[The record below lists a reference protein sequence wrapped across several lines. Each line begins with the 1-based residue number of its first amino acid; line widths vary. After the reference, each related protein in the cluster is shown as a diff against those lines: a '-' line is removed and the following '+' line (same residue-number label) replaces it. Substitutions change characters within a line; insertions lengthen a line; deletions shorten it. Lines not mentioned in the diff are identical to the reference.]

1 MSVLLLNEQE
11 LCGHNT
17 FMAKNIGRLH
27 QNLHDFRP
35 PTPSPAFG
43 CRSRGI
49 QRTELIRAG
58 QGYQSP
64 HPFVFRLRPPGSFA
78 FFFFLSL
85 RSQQLLP
92 VLLCSRSCLDTRGLQ
107 VYMLKRSR
115 KQRKLSLHPGWRQLG
130 APEGTKM
137 EAPEKYLSAWNIQP
151 FPQNVQQTDLSAIIS
166 FNLQFIFPV
175 FFHFF
180 CLSVSITFHQPQS
193 ENIT

>member
-35 PTPSPAFG
+35 PTPCPAFG
-43 CRSRGI
+43 CISRGI
-49 QRTELIRAG
+49 QRTELVPAG
-58 QGYQSP
+58 P
-64 HPFVFRLRPPGSFA
+64 RLSKSSSLRFQTQTSRFLCI
-78 FFFFLSL
+78 FFLSL
-85 RSQQLLP
+85 RLQQLLP

-107 VYMLKRSR
+107 LCMLKRSWKR
-115 KQRKLSLHPGWRQLG
+115 KRRKLSLHPGWRQLG

-137 EAPEKYLSAWNIQP
+137 EAPENYLSAWNIQP
-151 FPQNVQQTDLSAIIS
+151 FPQNVQQTDLSAIIF
-166 FNLQFIFPV
+166 FNLQFIFSCFLP
-175 FFHFF
+175 FL
-180 CLSVSITFHQPQS
+180 LSVSITYHQPQS